1 MSSLALMRWLES
13 APERYDAGMRWITL
27 GCSAQVQAAAAE
39 AAAPTAGLA
48 VLEIGCGTGA
58 LTERLL
64 QRGARVTAVDQ
75 SAAMLEQAR
84 SRLAGVACDALRW
97 SEHTAA
103 EIDSLPEAAFDAVV
117 ASFALSEM
125 SPSERRYVLAQTRG
139 RLRVGGRLVVGDEV
153 VPGHLLQ
160 RLVFSGLRI
169 PQAAV
174 AWLVAGS
181 VSKPIPDLAAEV
193 GEAGLVVRSER
204 RWLGGSLAL
213 VVGERRA

>member
-27 GCSAQVQAAAAE
+27 GRAARVQAAVAE
-39 AAAPTAGLA
+39 AATPTPGLA

-64 QRGARVTAVDQ
+64 RRGARVTAVDQ
-75 SAAMLEQAR
+75 NPAMLEQAR
-84 SRLAGVACDALRW
+84 ARLVDDDGKVTWIER
-97 SEHTAA
+97 TAA
-103 EIDSLPEAAFDAVV
+103 EIDALPEGGFDAVV

-125 SPSERRYVLAQTRG
+125 SPSERRFVLEQAHR
-139 RLRVGGRLVVGDEV
+139 RLCPGGRLAIGDEV
-153 VPGHLLQ
+153 LPQGALQ
-160 RLVFSGLRI
+160 RVVLACLRL

-181 VSKPIPDLAAEV
+181 VSKPIPDLADALR
-193 GEAGLVVRSER
+193 EAGLTIRGEE
-204 RWLGGSLAL
+204 RWLGGSLSV
-213 VVGERRA
+213 VVGERAA